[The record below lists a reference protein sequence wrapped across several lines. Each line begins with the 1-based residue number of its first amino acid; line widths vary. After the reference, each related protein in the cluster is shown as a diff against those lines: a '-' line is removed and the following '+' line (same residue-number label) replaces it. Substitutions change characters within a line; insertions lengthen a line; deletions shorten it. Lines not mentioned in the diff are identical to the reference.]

1 MNSRL
6 STLIVGLIVAA
17 TIVAGLVVGA
27 QRDDR
32 SGPVDLVV
40 LNGRVFTGAG
50 QKPAEALAVRGQEIL
65 RVGSNREM
73 KRLAGSATKVLDA
86 HGGTVLPGFIDGHL
100 HFVSGGLGMER
111 VNLLDAESF
120 EAISRKIREFASAKP
135 DSPWVLGRGWY
146 YSPFPGGLPTRQQL
160 DELVPDRP
168 AYMTCYDGHTGWANT
183 AALKLAG
190 ITARTPDPADGV
202 VVKDPRTGEP
212 TGVLKEAAMGL
223 MSKVLP
229 QPTRADRLKA
239 IRRASEEASRLGITS
254 IHEAGT
260 SEAALALFDEV
271 RQSGALSVRVYAA
284 LSVTDAMTEADAD
297 KFDVVRQRYAAN
309 PQIKVGAIK
318 VMEDG
323 VIEAHTAAMLA
334 PYANNPSAGH
344 ANYTPQELQRIVAMM
359 DRRRWQVMTHAI
371 GDGAVR
377 MTLDAYAAAAKANPA
392 PAAGRRHRV
401 EHAETIDPTDF
412 PRFKQQNT
420 IVSYMPFHANPTPAQ
435 LTVWTTNI
443 GPDRS
448 SRGWI
453 SRTLQQAGARQVFGS
468 DWPVV
473 ALDPR
478 LEINMAVTRRT
489 ADGQPAA
496 GWLPDQA
503 ISLESAIESMTAAG
517 AYASFD
523 ETRKGRLAPGLLAD
537 IVILSKDVFAQPPER
552 FLDAVVDVT
561 ILGGKVVY
569 SRSPGRGVGTI

>member
-1 MNSRL
+1 MESRYA
-6 STLIVGLIVAA
+6 TLIVSVIVAA
-17 TIVAGLVVGA
+17 TLIAGFVIGA

-32 SGPVDLVV
+32 SGPVDMVV
-40 LNGRVFTGAG
+40 LNGRVFTGAD
-50 QKPAEALAVRGQEIL
+50 QEPAEALAMRGNEIL

-73 KRLAGSATKVLDA
+73 KRLAGKATKVIDA
-86 HGGTVLPGFIDGHL
+86 HGGTVLPGFIDAHV
-100 HFVSGGLGMER
+100 HFVSGGLGMDR
-111 VNLLDAESF
+111 VNLLDAESL
-120 EAISRKIREFASAKP
+120 EAINRKIREFAAANP
-135 DSPWVLGRGWY
+135 DRPWVLGRGWY

-160 DELVPDRP
+160 DALVPDRP
-168 AYMTCYDGHTGWANT
+168 AYMSCYDGHTGWANT

-190 ITARTPDPADGV
+190 ITAKTPDPADGV
-202 VVKDPRTGEP
+202 VVKDPKTGEP

-229 QPTRADRLKA
+229 QPSRADRLRA

-260 SEAALALFDEV
+260 GEAALEMFEEV
-271 RQSGALSVRVYAA
+271 RQSGALSVRIYAA
-284 LSVTDAMTEADAD
+284 LSVKDNMTEADAD
-297 KFDVVRQRYAAN
+297 AFDALRRKYASN

-318 VMEDG
+318 VMDDG
-323 VIEAHTAAMLA
+323 VIEAHTAAMLS
-334 PYANNPSAGH
+334 PYANKPTTGH
-344 ANYTPQELQRIVAMM
+344 ANYTPQELQRVVAMM
-359 DRRRWQVMTHAI
+359 DRRDWQVMTHAI

-377 MTLDAYAAAAKANPA
+377 MTLDAYEAAAKANPA
-392 PAAGRRHRV
+392 PAAGRRHRI
-401 EHAETIDPTDF
+401 EHAETIDSSDI
-412 PRFKQQNT
+412 PRFAQLNT

-435 LTVWTTNI
+435 LDVWTANI

-478 LEINMAVTRRT
+478 LEVNMAVTRRT
-489 ADGQPAA
+489 ADGLPPD
-496 GWLPDQA
+496 GWLPGEA
-503 ISLESAIESMTAAG
+503 ISLESAIEYMTAAG

-523 ETRKGRLAPGLLAD
+523 EARKGRLAPGLLAD
-537 IVILSKDVFAQPPER
+537 VVILSKDVFAQPPAR
-552 FLDAVVDVT
+552 FLDAVVDTT

-569 SRSPGRGVGTI
+569 SRSN

>member
-1 MNSRL
+1 MRSRL
-6 STLIVGLIVAA
+6 PALLVVVIVAA
-17 TIVAGLVVGA
+17 SVIAGLVAGA

-32 SGPVDLVV
+32 TGPVDLVV

-50 QKPAEALAVRGQEIL
+50 REPAEAIAVRGNEIL
-65 RVGSNREM
+65 RVGSNREI
-73 KRLAGSATKVLDA
+73 KALAGAASKVVDA
-86 HGGTVLPGFIDGHL
+86 HGGSVLPGFVDGHV
-100 HFVSGGLGMER
+100 HFVSGGLGMDR
-111 VNLLDAESF
+111 VNLLDAESLD
-120 EAISRKIREFASAKP
+120 AIKAKIRAFAAANP
-135 DSPWVLGRGWY
+135 GHAWVLGRGWY

-190 ITARTPDPADGV
+190 ITAATPDPPDGV
-202 VVKDPRTGEP
+202 VVRDPKTGEP
-212 TGVLKEAAMGL
+212 TGILKESAQGL
-223 MSKVLP
+223 MSKVMP
-229 QPTRADRLKA
+229 AVTREDRIRA

-260 SEAALALFDEV
+260 GEAALEMFEEV
-271 RQSGALSVRVYAA
+271 RKAGALNVRVYAA
-284 LSVTDAMTEADAD
+284 LSVKDEMTEADAD
-297 KFDVVRQRYAAN
+297 AFDALRRKYAAN
-309 PQIKVGAIK
+309 PRIKVGAIK
-318 VMEDG
+318 VMADG

-334 PYANNPSAGH
+334 PYANNPSSGH
-344 ANYTPQELQRIVAMM
+344 ANYTPQELQRVVAMM
-359 DRRRWQVMTHAI
+359 DRRGWQVMTHAI

-377 MTLDAYAAAAKANPA
+377 MTLDAYEAAAKANPA

-401 EHAETIDPTDF
+401 EHAETIDPADF

-420 IVSYMPFHANPTPAQ
+420 LVSYMPFHANPTPAQ

-453 SRTLQQAGARQVFGS
+453 CRTMQQAGARQVFGS

-489 ADGQPAA
+489 AEGLPAE
-496 GWLPDQA
+496 GWLADQA
-503 ISLESAIESMTAAG
+503 ISLDSAIENITAAG

-523 ETRKGRLAPGLLAD
+523 ETRKGRLAPGMLAD
-537 IVILSKDVFAQPPER
+537 IVILSKDVFAQPPGR
-552 FLDAVVDVT
+552 FLDAVVTTT
-561 ILGGKVVY
+561 ILDGKLTFA
-569 SRSPGRGVGTI
+569 R

>member
-1 MNSRL
+1 MRSRL
-6 STLIVGLIVAA
+6 PVLLVVAIVAA
-17 TIVAGLVVGA
+17 TVIAGLVTGA

-32 SGPVDLVV
+32 TGPVDLVI

-50 QKPAEALAVRGQEIL
+50 LAPAEALAVRGNEIL
-65 RVGSNREM
+65 RVGSNREI
-73 KRLAGSATKVLDA
+73 KALAGAASAIVDA
-86 HGGTVLPGFIDGHL
+86 HGGSVLPGFIDGHV
-100 HFVSGGLGMER
+100 HFVSGGLGMDR
-111 VNLLDAESF
+111 VNLLDAESLD
-120 EAISRKIREFASAKP
+120 AIRTKIREFAAANP
-135 DSPWVLGRGWY
+135 DRAWVLGRGWY
-146 YSPFPGGLPTRQQL
+146 YSPFPGGLPTRQIL

-183 AALKLAG
+183 AALRLAG
-190 ITARTPDPADGV
+190 ITAATPDPPDGV
-202 VVKDPRTGEP
+202 VVKDSKTGEP

-229 QPTRADRLKA
+229 QPTREDRMRA

-260 SEAALALFDEV
+260 GEAALELFEEV
-271 RQSGALSVRVYAA
+271 RKAGGLNVRVYAA
-284 LSVTDAMTEADAD
+284 LSARDDMTDADAD
-297 KFDVVRQRYAAN
+297 AFDALRLKYAAN
-309 PQIKVGAIK
+309 PRVKVGAIK
-318 VMEDG
+318 VMADG

-334 PYANNPSAGH
+334 PYANNPSSGH
-344 ANYTPQELQRIVAMM
+344 ANYTPQELQRLVTMM
-359 DRRRWQVMTHAI
+359 DRRGWQVMTHAI

-377 MTLDAYAAAAKANPA
+377 MTLDAYEAAAKANPA

-401 EHAETIDPTDF
+401 EHAETIDPADF
-412 PRFKQQNT
+412 PRFKSQNT

-435 LTVWTTNI
+435 LTVWTANI

-453 SRTLQQAGARQVFGS
+453 CRTMEQAGARLVFGS

-489 ADGQPAA
+489 ADGLPPD

-503 ISLESAIESMTAAG
+503 ISLDSAIENMTTAG

-523 ETRKGRLAPGLLAD
+523 ETRKGRLAPGMLAD
-537 IVILSKDVFAQPPER
+537 IVILSKDVFAQSPSR
-552 FLDAVVDVT
+552 FLDAAVDVT
-561 ILGGKVVY
+561 VLDGRVVY
-569 SRSPGRGVGTI
+569 RR

>member
-1 MNSRL
+1 MKSRL
-6 STLIVGLIVAA
+6 PALLVVAIVAA
-17 TIVAGLVVGA
+17 TVIAGLVAGA

-32 SGPVDLVV
+32 TGPVDLVI

-50 QKPAEALAVRGQEIL
+50 RAPAEALAVRGNEIL
-65 RVGSNREM
+65 RVGSNREI
-73 KRLAGSATKVLDA
+73 KALAGAASTIVDA
-86 HGGTVLPGFIDGHL
+86 HGGSVLPGFIDGHV
-100 HFVSGGLGMER
+100 HFVSGGLGMDR
-111 VNLLDAESF
+111 VNLLDAESLD
-120 EAISRKIREFASAKP
+120 AIRTKIREFAAANP
-135 DSPWVLGRGWY
+135 GRAWVLGRGWY
-146 YSPFPGGLPTRQQL
+146 YSPFPGGLPTRQIL

-183 AALKLAG
+183 AALRLAG
-190 ITARTPDPADGV
+190 ITAATPDPPDGV
-202 VVKDPRTGEP
+202 VVKDSKTGEP

-229 QPTRADRLKA
+229 QPTREDRMRA

-260 SEAALALFDEV
+260 GEAALELFEEV
-271 RQSGALSVRVYAA
+271 RKAGGLNVRVYAA
-284 LSVTDAMTEADAD
+284 LSARDDMTDADAD
-297 KFDVVRQRYAAN
+297 AFDALRLKYAAN
-309 PQIKVGAIK
+309 PRVKVGAIK
-318 VMEDG
+318 VMADG

-334 PYANNPSAGH
+334 PYANNPSSGH
-344 ANYTPQELQRIVAMM
+344 ANYTPQELQRLVTMM
-359 DRRRWQVMTHAI
+359 DRRGWQVMTHAI

-377 MTLDAYAAAAKANPA
+377 MTLDAYEAATKANPA

-401 EHAETIDPTDF
+401 EHAETIDPADF
-412 PRFKQQNT
+412 SRFKSQNT

-435 LTVWTTNI
+435 LTVWTANI

-453 SRTLQQAGARQVFGS
+453 CRTMEQAGARMVFGS

-489 ADGQPAA
+489 ADGLPAQ

-503 ISLESAIESMTAAG
+503 ISLDSAIENMTAAG

-523 ETRKGRLAPGLLAD
+523 ETRKGRLAPGMLAD
-537 IVILSKDVFAQPPER
+537 IVILTKDVFAQSPSR
-552 FLDAVVDVT
+552 FLDAAVDVT
-561 ILGGKVVY
+561 VLDGRVVY
-569 SRSPGRGVGTI
+569 RR

>member
-1 MNSRL
+1 MRSRL
-6 STLIVGLIVAA
+6 PVLLVVMIVAA
-17 TIVAGLVVGA
+17 TVIAGLVAGA

-32 SGPVDLVV
+32 TGPVDLVV

-50 QKPAEALAVRGQEIL
+50 REPAEAIAVRGNEIL
-65 RVGSNREM
+65 RVGSNREI
-73 KRLAGSATKVLDA
+73 KALAGAASKVVDA
-86 HGGTVLPGFIDGHL
+86 HGGSVLPGFVDGHV
-100 HFVSGGLGMER
+100 HFVSGGLGMDR
-111 VNLLDAESF
+111 VNLLDAESLD
-120 EAISRKIREFASAKP
+120 AIKTKIREFAAANP
-135 DSPWVLGRGWY
+135 GRAWVLGRGWY

-190 ITARTPDPADGV
+190 ITAATPDPPDGV
-202 VVKDPRTGEP
+202 VVKDPKTGEP
-212 TGVLKEAAMGL
+212 TGILKESAQGL
-223 MSKVLP
+223 MSKVMP
-229 QPTRADRLKA
+229 AVTREDRVRA

-260 SEAALALFDEV
+260 GEAALEMFEEV
-271 RQSGALSVRVYAA
+271 RKAGALNVRVYAA
-284 LSVTDAMTEADAD
+284 LSVKDNMTEADAD
-297 KFDVVRQRYAAN
+297 AFDALRRKYAAN
-309 PQIKVGAIK
+309 PRIKVGAIK
-318 VMEDG
+318 VMADG

-334 PYANNPSAGH
+334 PYANKPDAGH
-344 ANYTPQELQRIVAMM
+344 ANYTPQELQRLVAMM
-359 DRRRWQVMTHAI
+359 DRRGWQVMTHAI

-377 MTLDAYAAAAKANPA
+377 MTLDAYEAAAKANPA

-401 EHAETIDPTDF
+401 EHAETIDPADF

-453 SRTLQQAGARQVFGS
+453 CRTMQQAGARMVFGS

-489 ADGQPAA
+489 AEGLPAE

-503 ISLESAIESMTAAG
+503 IPLDSAIDTITAAG

-523 ETRKGRLAPGLLAD
+523 ETRKGRLAPGMLAD
-537 IVILSKDVFAQPPER
+537 IVILSKDVFAQPPGR
-552 FLDAVVDVT
+552 FLDAVVTTT
-561 ILGGKVVY
+561 ILDGKLTFA
-569 SRSPGRGVGTI
+569 R

>member
-1 MNSRL
+1 VRSRL
-6 STLIVGLIVAA
+6 PAFIVIGIVAV
-17 TIVAGLVVGA
+17 TVIAGLVVGA

-50 QKPAEALAVRGQEIL
+50 GDPAEAVAVRGSEIL
-65 RVGSNREM
+65 RVGSNRDM
-73 KRLAGSATKVLDA
+73 KRLAGPATKVIDA
-86 HGGTVLPGFIDGHL
+86 HGGSVVPGFVDGHV
-100 HFVSGGLGMER
+100 HFMSGGLGMDR
-111 VNLLDAESF
+111 VNLLDAESLD
-120 EAISRKIREFASAKP
+120 AIKKKISEFAAANP
-135 DSPWVLGRGWY
+135 GRQWVLGRGWY

-183 AALKLAG
+183 AALRLAG
-190 ITARTPDPADGV
+190 ITAKTPDPADGV
-202 VVKDPRTGEP
+202 VMKDPGTGEP

-229 QPTRADRLKA
+229 QPTREDRLRA
-239 IRRASEEASRLGITS
+239 ISRASREASRLGLTS

-260 SEAALALFDEV
+260 SEASLDLFEEA
-271 RQSGALSVRVYAA
+271 RKAGSLSVRVYAA
-284 LSVTDAMTEADAD
+284 LSVKDGMTEADAD
-297 KFDVVRQRYAAN
+297 AFDALRRHYAAN
-309 PQIKVGAIK
+309 PQIKVGAVK
-318 VMEDG
+318 VMADG

-334 PYANNPSAGH
+334 PYANNPTSGH
-344 ANYTPQELQRIVAMM
+344 ANYTPRELQRIVTMM
-359 DRRRWQVMTHAI
+359 DRRGWQVMTHAI

-377 MTLDAYAAAAKANPA
+377 MTLDAYDAAAKANPA
-392 PAAGRRHRV
+392 PPAGRRHRV
-401 EHAETIDPTDF
+401 EHAETVDPADF
-412 PRFKQQNT
+412 PRFGQQNT

-435 LTVWTTNI
+435 LTVWTANI

-453 SRTLQQAGARQVFGS
+453 VRTMQQAGARQVFGS

-473 ALDPR
+473 DLDPR

-489 ADGQPAA
+489 AEGLPKE

-503 ISLESAIESMTAAG
+503 IALPDAIETMTAAG

-523 ETRKGRLAPGLLAD
+523 EAKKGRLAPGLLAD

-552 FLDAVVDVT
+552 FLDAVVDTT

-569 SRSPGRGVGTI
+569 QR

>member
-1 MNSRL
+1 VL
-6 STLIVGLIVAA
+6 LVIVIVAA
-17 TIVAGLVVGA
+17 TIIAGLVVGA

-32 SGPVDLVV
+32 SGPVDLIV

-50 QKPAEALAVRGQEIL
+50 EAPAEAVAVRGNEIL
-65 RVGSNREM
+65 RVGSNRDL
-73 KRLAGSATKVLDA
+73 KRLAGASTTVIDA
-86 HGGTVLPGFIDGHL
+86 RGGTVLPGFIDAHV
-100 HFVSGGLGMER
+100 HFVGGGLGMER
-111 VNLLDAESF
+111 VSLLDAESL
-120 EAISRKIREFASAKP
+120 EAIQRKIRAFAAANP
-135 DSPWVLGRGWY
+135 DRPWVLGRGWY

-183 AALKLAG
+183 AALTLAG
-190 ITARTPDPADGV
+190 ITAKTPDPADGV
-202 VVKDPRTGEP
+202 VVKDPKTGEP

-229 QPTRADRLKA
+229 QPTREDRLRA

-260 SEAALALFDEV
+260 GGSSLELFEEARRA
-271 RQSGALSVRVYAA
+271 GALTVRVYAA
-284 LSVTDAMTEADAD
+284 LSVKEGMTEADAD
-297 KFDVVRQRYAAN
+297 AFDALRQKYATN
-309 PQIKVGAIK
+309 PQIKVGAVK
-318 VMEDG
+318 VMADG

-334 PYANNPSAGH
+334 PYANNPTSGH
-344 ANYTPQELQRIVAMM
+344 ANYTPQELQRVVTMM
-359 DRRRWQVMTHAI
+359 DRRGLQVMTHAI

-377 MTLDAYAAAAKANPA
+377 MTLDAYDAAAKVNPA
-392 PAAGRRHRV
+392 PASGRRHRV
-401 EHAETIDPTDF
+401 EHAETIDPADF

-443 GPDRS
+443 GPERS

-453 SRTLQQAGARQVFGS
+453 SRTMQQAGARQVFGS

-473 ALDPR
+473 ELDPR

-489 ADGQPAA
+489 AAGLPKE

-503 ISLESAIESMTAAG
+503 IGLESAIENITSAG
-517 AYASFD
+517 AYASF
-523 ETRKGRLAPGLLAD
+523 EEAKKGRLAPGLLAD
-537 IVILSKDVFAQPPER
+537 IVLLSTDVFAQPPER
-552 FLDAVVDVT
+552 FLDAVVTAT

-569 SRSPGRGVGTI
+569 ERVAR

>member
-1 MNSRL
+1 MRSRL
-6 STLIVGLIVAA
+6 PVLLIVVIVAA
-17 TIVAGLVVGA
+17 TVIAGLVAGA

-32 SGPVDLVV
+32 TGPVDLVV

-50 QKPAEALAVRGQEIL
+50 REPAEAIAVRGNEIL
-65 RVGSNREM
+65 RVGSNREI
-73 KRLAGSATKVLDA
+73 KALAGAASKVVDA
-86 HGGTVLPGFIDGHL
+86 HGGSVLPGFVDGHV
-100 HFVSGGLGMER
+100 HFVSGGLGMDR
-111 VNLLDAESF
+111 VNLLDAESLD
-120 EAISRKIREFASAKP
+120 AIKTKIREFAAANP
-135 DSPWVLGRGWY
+135 GRAWVLGRGWY

-190 ITARTPDPADGV
+190 ITAATPDPPDGV
-202 VVKDPRTGEP
+202 VVKDPKTGEP
-212 TGVLKEAAMGL
+212 TGILKESAQGL
-223 MSKVLP
+223 MSKVMP
-229 QPTRADRLKA
+229 AVTREDRVRA

-260 SEAALALFDEV
+260 GEAALEMFEEV
-271 RQSGALSVRVYAA
+271 RKAGALNVRVYAA
-284 LSVTDAMTEADAD
+284 LSVKDDMTEADAD
-297 KFDVVRQRYAAN
+297 AFDALRRKYAAN
-309 PQIKVGAIK
+309 PRIKVGAIK
-318 VMEDG
+318 VMADG

-334 PYANNPSAGH
+334 PYANKPDAGH
-344 ANYTPQELQRIVAMM
+344 ANYTPQELQRLVAMM
-359 DRRRWQVMTHAI
+359 DRRGWQVMTHAI

-377 MTLDAYAAAAKANPA
+377 MTLDAYEAAAKANPA

-401 EHAETIDPTDF
+401 EHAETIDPADF

-453 SRTLQQAGARQVFGS
+453 SRTMQQAGARQVFGS

-489 ADGQPAA
+489 AEGLPAE

-503 ISLESAIESMTAAG
+503 IPLDSAIDTITAAG

-523 ETRKGRLAPGLLAD
+523 ETRKGRLAPGMLAD
-537 IVILSKDVFAQPPER
+537 IVILSKDVFAQPPGR
-552 FLDAVVDVT
+552 FLDAVVTTT
-561 ILGGKVVY
+561 ILDGKLTFA
-569 SRSPGRGVGTI
+569 R

>member
-1 MNSRL
+1 
-6 STLIVGLIVAA
+6 VAA
-17 TIVAGLVVGA
+17 TLIAGFVAGA
-27 QRDDR
+27 QKDER

-40 LNGRVFTGAG
+40 FNGRVFTGAG
-50 QKPAEALAVRGQEIL
+50 RPVAEALAVRGNEIL
-65 RVGSNREM
+65 RVGSDREM
-73 KRLAGSATKVLDA
+73 KQLAGAATTVIDA
-86 HGGTVLPGFIDGHL
+86 HGGTVLPGFIDGHV
-100 HFVSGGLGMER
+100 HFVSGGLGMDR
-111 VNLLDAESF
+111 VNLLDAESL
-120 EAISRKIREFASAKP
+120 EAIKKKIREYAAGNP
-135 DSPWVLGRGWY
+135 DRPWVLGRGWY

-168 AYMTCYDGHTGWANT
+168 AYMTCYDGHTGWANS

-190 ITARTPDPADGV
+190 VTAKTPDPADGV
-202 VVKDPRTGEP
+202 VVKDPKTGEP
-212 TGVLKEAAMGL
+212 TGVLKEAAMSL

-229 QPTRADRLKA
+229 QPTRADRLRA

-260 SEAALALFDEV
+260 GEASLEMFEEV
-271 RQSGALSVRVYAA
+271 RQSGALNVRVYAA
-284 LSVTDAMTEADAD
+284 LSVTDAMTDADAD
-297 KFDVVRQRYAAN
+297 TFDALRQRYASN

-334 PYANNPSAGH
+334 PYANNPATGH
-344 ANYTPQELQRIVAMM
+344 ANYTPQELQRIVTMM
-359 DRRRWQVMTHAI
+359 DRRGWQVMTHAI

-377 MTLDAYAAAAKANPA
+377 MTLDAYEAAAQVNSA
-392 PAAGRRHRV
+392 PPAGRRHRV
-401 EHAETIDPTDF
+401 EHAETIDPADF
-412 PRFKQQNT
+412 PRFTRQNT

-435 LTVWTTNI
+435 LTVWTANI

-453 SRTLQQAGARQVFGS
+453 SRTMQQAGARQVFGS

-489 ADGQPAA
+489 PGGLPKE

-503 ISLESAIESMTAAG
+503 ISLESAIENMTSAG

-523 ETRKGRLAPGLLAD
+523 EAKKGRLAPGMLAD
-537 IVILSKDVFAQPPER
+537 IVILSKDVFAQPPAR
-552 FLDAVVDVT
+552 FLDAVVDMT

-569 SRSPGRGVGTI
+569 SRLPGGAGRGVGIN

>member
-1 MNSRL
+1 MESRY
-6 STLIVGLIVAA
+6 SALIVVVIVAA
-17 TIVAGLVVGA
+17 TLIAGLVVGA

-50 QKPAEALAVRGQEIL
+50 REPAEALAVRGHEIL
-65 RVGSNREM
+65 RVGPNREM
-73 KRLAGSATKVLDA
+73 KRLAGAATKVIDA
-86 HGGTVLPGFIDGHL
+86 HGGTVLPGFIDGHV
-100 HFVSGGLGMER
+100 HFVSGGLGMDR
-111 VNLLDAESF
+111 VNLLDAESLD
-120 EAISRKIREFASAKP
+120 AIGKKIREFAAANP
-135 DSPWVLGRGWY
+135 GHPWVLGRGWY

-190 ITARTPDPADGV
+190 ITAKKPDPADGA
-202 VVKDPRTGEP
+202 VVKDPKTGEP
-212 TGVLKEAAMGL
+212 TGVLKEAAMAL

-229 QPTRADRLKA
+229 QPTRADRLRA

-260 SEAALALFDEV
+260 GEASLELFEEL
-271 RQSGALSVRVYAA
+271 RESGALNVRVYAA
-284 LSVTDAMTEADAD
+284 LSVPDAMTEADAD
-297 KFDVVRQRYAAN
+297 RFDALRRKFAAN

-344 ANYTPQELQRIVAMM
+344 ANYAPQELQRVVAMM
-359 DRRRWQVMTHAI
+359 DRRGWQVMTHAI

-377 MTLDAYAAAAKANPA
+377 MTLDAYDAAAKANPA
-392 PAAGRRHRV
+392 PAAGRRHRI
-401 EHAETIDPTDF
+401 EHAETIDPADF
-412 PRFKQQNT
+412 PRFTRQNT

-443 GPDRS
+443 GPERAA
-448 SRGWI
+448 RGWI

-489 ADGQPAA
+489 ADGLPAS
-496 GWLPDQA
+496 GWLPDEA
-503 ISLESAIESMTAAG
+503 ISLASAIENMTAAG

-523 ETRKGRLAPGLLAD
+523 ESKKGRLAPGLLAD
-537 IVILSKDVFAQPPER
+537 IVILSKDVFAQPPAR

-561 ILGGKVVY
+561 ILGGRVVY
-569 SRSPGRGVGTI
+569 EGVPK

>member
-1 MNSRL
+1 MRSRL
-6 STLIVGLIVAA
+6 PALIVVAIVVA
-17 TIVAGLVVGA
+17 TVIAGLVVGA

-50 QKPAEALAVRGQEIL
+50 QEPAEALAVRGSEIL
-65 RVGSNREM
+65 QVGSNRDM
-73 KRLAGSATKVLDA
+73 KRLAGAATRVIDA
-86 HGGTVLPGFIDGHL
+86 HGGTVLPGFIDGHV
-100 HFVSGGLGMER
+100 HFVSGGLGMDR
-111 VNLLDAESF
+111 VNLLDAESLD
-120 EAISRKIREFASAKP
+120 AIGLKIRQFAAANPGRS
-135 DSPWVLGRGWY
+135 WVLGRGWY

-168 AYMTCYDGHTGWANT
+168 AYMTCYDGHTGWANS

-190 ITARTPDPADGV
+190 ITAKTPDPADGV

-229 QPTRADRLKA
+229 QPTRDDRLRA
-239 IRRASEEASRLGITS
+239 IRSASEEASRLGITS

-260 SEAALALFDEV
+260 GEASLGLFEEA
-271 RQSGALSVRVYAA
+271 RKAGALNVRVYAA

-297 KFDVVRQRYAAN
+297 AFDAIRQKYASN

-318 VMEDG
+318 VMDDG

-344 ANYTPQELQRIVAMM
+344 ANYTPPELQRIVTMM
-359 DRRRWQVMTHAI
+359 DRRGWQVMTHAI

-377 MTLDAYAAAAKANPA
+377 MTLDAYEAAAKANPA

-401 EHAETIDPTDF
+401 EHAETIDPADF

-453 SRTLQQAGARQVFGS
+453 VRTMRQAGARQVFGS

-489 ADGQPAA
+489 ADGLPRE

-503 ISLESAIESMTAAG
+503 ISLESAIENMTAAG

-523 ETRKGRLAPGLLAD
+523 EAKKGRIAPGLLAD
-537 IVILSKDVFAQPPER
+537 IVVLSKDVFAQPPAR

-569 SRSPGRGVGTI
+569 ERVAR

>member
-1 MNSRL
+1 MKSRL
-6 STLIVGLIVAA
+6 PALLVVVIVAA
-17 TIVAGLVVGA
+17 TVVAGLIAGA

-32 SGPVDLVV
+32 TGPVDLVV
-40 LNGRVFTGAG
+40 VNGRVFTGAG
-50 QKPAEALAVRGQEIL
+50 QAVAEAIAVRGSEIL
-65 RVGSNREM
+65 RVGTTREIKAM
-73 KRLAGSATKVLDA
+73 AGAATKVVDA
-86 HGGTVLPGFIDGHL
+86 RGGSVLPGFVDGHV
-100 HFVSGGLGMER
+100 HFVSGGLGMDR
-111 VNLLDAESF
+111 VNLLDAESLD
-120 EAISRKIREFASAKP
+120 AIKGKIRAFAAANP
-135 DSPWVLGRGWY
+135 GRAWVLGRGWY

-190 ITARTPDPADGV
+190 ITAATPDPPDGV
-202 VVKDPRTGEP
+202 VVKDPKTGEP
-212 TGVLKEAAMGL
+212 TGILKESAQGL
-223 MSKVLP
+223 MSKVMP
-229 QPTRADRLKA
+229 AVTREDRIRA

-260 SEAALALFDEV
+260 GEAALEMFEEV
-271 RQSGALSVRVYAA
+271 RAAGALNVRVYAA
-284 LSVTDAMTEADAD
+284 LSVKDNMTEADAD
-297 KFDVVRQRYAAN
+297 AFDALRRKYAAN
-309 PQIKVGAIK
+309 PRIKVGAVK
-318 VMEDG
+318 VMADG

-334 PYANNPSAGH
+334 PYANKPDAGH
-344 ANYTPQELQRIVAMM
+344 ANYTSQELQRLVTMM
-359 DRRRWQVMTHAI
+359 DRRGWQVMTHAI

-377 MTLDAYAAAAKANPA
+377 MTLDAYEAAAKANPA

-401 EHAETIDPTDF
+401 EHAETIDPADV

-453 SRTLQQAGARQVFGS
+453 CRTMQQAGARQVFGS

-489 ADGQPAA
+489 AEGLPAE
-496 GWLPDQA
+496 GWLADQA
-503 ISLESAIESMTAAG
+503 ISLDSAIENITAAG

-523 ETRKGRLAPGLLAD
+523 ETRKGRLAPGMLAD
-537 IVILSKDVFAQPPER
+537 IVILSKDVFAQPPGR
-552 FLDAVVDVT
+552 FLDAVVDTT
-561 ILGGKVVY
+561 ILGGSVVY
-569 SRSPGRGVGTI
+569 ERVAR

>member
-1 MNSRL
+1 MESRYA
-6 STLIVGLIVAA
+6 TLIIGVIVAA
-17 TIVAGLVVGA
+17 TLIAGLVVGA

-40 LNGRVFTGAG
+40 LNGQVFTGAG
-50 QKPAEALAVRGQEIL
+50 EEPAEALAVRGHEIL

-73 KRLAGSATKVLDA
+73 KRLAGAATRVIDA
-86 HGGTVLPGFIDGHL
+86 HGGSVLPGFIDGHV
-100 HFVSGGLGMER
+100 HFVSGGIGMDR
-111 VNLLDAESF
+111 VNLLDAESLD
-120 EAISRKIREFASAKP
+120 AISRKIRDFAAANP
-135 DSPWVLGRGWY
+135 DQPWVLGRGWY

-160 DELVPDRP
+160 DALVPDRP

-190 ITARTPDPADGV
+190 ITAGTPDPADGV
-202 VVKDPRTGEP
+202 VVKDPKTGQP

-229 QPTRADRLKA
+229 QPARADRLRA

-260 SEAALALFDEV
+260 SEASLELFEEV
-271 RQSGALSVRVYAA
+271 RREGALNVRVYAA
-284 LSVTDAMTEADAD
+284 LSATDAMTAADAD
-297 KFDVVRQRYAAN
+297 AFDALRLKYSAN

-318 VMEDG
+318 VMADG

-334 PYANNPSAGH
+334 PYSNNPTSGH
-344 ANYTPQELQRIVAMM
+344 ANYTPQELQRIVSMM
-359 DRRRWQVMTHAI
+359 DRRGWQVMTHAI

-377 MTLDAYAAAAKANPA
+377 MTLDAYEAAARANPA
-392 PAAGRRHRV
+392 PPAGRRHRI
-401 EHAETIDPTDF
+401 EHAETIDPADI
-412 PRFKQQNT
+412 PRFGRQNT

-453 SRTLQQAGARQVFGS
+453 VRAMQQAGARQVFGS

-489 ADGQPAA
+489 ANGLPQE

-503 ISLESAIESMTAAG
+503 ISLESAIENVTAAG

-523 ETRKGRLAPGLLAD
+523 EARKGRLQPGQLAD
-537 IVILSKDVFAQPPER
+537 IVILSKDVFAQPPAR

-561 ILGGKVVY
+561 ILGGTVVY
-569 SRSPGRGVGTI
+569 ERGPG

>member
-1 MNSRL
+1 MGSRCAA
-6 STLIVGLIVAA
+6 LIVGVIVAA
-17 TIVAGLVVGA
+17 TLIAGFVAGA

-32 SGPVDLVV
+32 SGPVDLVI
-40 LNGRVFTGAG
+40 LNGHVFTGAG
-50 QKPAEALAVRGQEIL
+50 QERAEALAVRGNEIL
-65 RVGSNREM
+65 RVGSSREM
-73 KRLAGSATKVLDA
+73 KLLAGAATKVIDA
-86 HGGTVLPGFIDGHL
+86 RGGTVLPGFIDGHV
-100 HFVSGGLGMER
+100 HFVSGGLGMDR
-111 VNLLDAESF
+111 VNLLDAESL
-120 EAISRKIREFASAKP
+120 EAIKKKIREYAAGNP
-135 DSPWVLGRGWY
+135 DRPWVLGRGWY

-168 AYMTCYDGHTGWANT
+168 AYMTCYDGHTGWANS

-202 VVKDPRTGEP
+202 VVKDPKTGEP

-229 QPTRADRLKA
+229 QPTRADRLRA

-260 SEAALALFDEV
+260 GEASLEMFEEV
-271 RQSGALSVRVYAA
+271 RQSGALNVRVYAA
-284 LSVTDAMTEADAD
+284 LSVIDAMTEADAD
-297 KFDVVRQRYAAN
+297 TFDALRQKYASN

-334 PYANNPSAGH
+334 PYANNPTTGH
-344 ANYTPQELQRIVAMM
+344 ANYTPQELRRIVTMM
-359 DRRRWQVMTHAI
+359 DRRGWQVMTHAI

-377 MTLDAYAAAAKANPA
+377 MTLDAYEAAAKVNPA
-392 PAAGRRHRV
+392 PPAGRRHRV
-401 EHAETIDPTDF
+401 EHAETIDPADF
-412 PRFKQQNT
+412 PRFRQQNT

-435 LTVWTTNI
+435 LTVWTANI

-453 SRTLQQAGARQVFGS
+453 VRTLQQAGARQVFGS

-478 LEINMAVTRRT
+478 LEINMAATRRT
-489 ADGQPAA
+489 ADGLPKE

-503 ISLESAIESMTAAG
+503 ISLESAIENITAGG

-523 ETRKGRLAPGLLAD
+523 EARKGRLAPGLLAD
-537 IVILSKDVFAQPPER
+537 IAILSKDVFAQPPAR

-569 SRSPGRGVGTI
+569 ERVAR

>member
-1 MNSRL
+1 VFIIA
-6 STLIVGLIVAA
+6 LIVSA
-17 TIVAGLVVGA
+17 TVIAGLVVGT

-32 SGPVDLVV
+32 SGPIDLIV

-50 QKPAEALAVRGQEIL
+50 RAAAEAVAVRGSEIL

-73 KRLAGSATKVLDA
+73 KRLAGASTKVIDA
-86 HGGTVLPGFIDGHL
+86 HGGSVLPGFVDGHV
-100 HFVSGGLGMER
+100 HFMSGGLGMDR
-111 VNLLDAESF
+111 VNLLDAESLD
-120 EAISRKIREFASAKP
+120 AIERKIRDFANANP
-135 DSPWVLGRGWY
+135 DRAWVLGRGWY

-160 DELVPDRP
+160 DEVVPGRP

-190 ITARTPDPADGV
+190 ITAKTPDPADGV
-202 VVKDPRTGEP
+202 VVKDPKTGEP
-212 TGVLKEAAMGL
+212 TGILKEAAMGL

-229 QPTRADRLKA
+229 QPTREDRLRA
-239 IRRASEEASRLGITS
+239 IRSASREASRLGITG

-260 SEAALALFDEV
+260 GEAALELFDEA
-271 RQSGALSVRVYAA
+271 RKTGGLDVRVYAA
-284 LSVTDAMTEADAD
+284 LSAKTGMTDADAD
-297 KFDVVRQRYAAN
+297 AFDAVRQKYAAN
-309 PQIKVGAIK
+309 PRIKVGAIK
-318 VMEDG
+318 IMADG

-334 PYANNPSAGH
+334 PYSNNPSSGH
-344 ANYTPQELQRIVAMM
+344 ANYTPAELQRIVTMM
-359 DRRRWQVMTHAI
+359 DRRGWQMMTHAI

-377 MTLDAYAAAAKANPA
+377 MTLDAYEAAATANPA

-401 EHAETIDPTDF
+401 EHAETIDPADF
-412 PRFKQQNT
+412 PRFRRQNT

-435 LTVWTTNI
+435 LTVWTANI

-453 SRTLQQAGARQVFGS
+453 SRTMQQAGARQVFGS

-489 ADGQPAA
+489 ADGLPKE

-503 ISLESAIESMTAAG
+503 ITLESAIENMTAAG

-523 ETRKGRLAPGLLAD
+523 EAKKGRLAPGLIAD
-537 IVILSKDVFAQPPER
+537 IVVLSKDVFAQPAER
-552 FLDAVVDVT
+552 FLDAVVDTT

-569 SRSPGRGVGTI
+569 ERGAR